1 MLRPYTNVGP
11 SPMVRDTRWETRLL
25 ALVAAV
31 LVVFGLTAVYGASS
45 LLTISGGQ
53 VGSAFALRQALGALV
68 GGIIAAVLA
77 RSDYRR
83 WERWAGAGL
92 GVAAPLLGVSL
103 LPVPPPI
110 PPPLQRAR

>member
-53 VGSAFALRQALGALV
+53 VGSSFSLKQGLGAA
-68 GGIIAAVLA
+68 GGGVRRAVRARAGFRQREGAALP
-77 RSDYRR
+77 RLG
-83 WERWAGAGL
+83 GA
-92 GVAAPLLGVSL
+92 A
-103 LPVPPPI
+103 
-110 PPPLQRAR
+110 PPPLPARRP